1 MVAALKPAGPKG
13 PFAVGTLLKF
23 NRDPLNF
30 LLRCRREYGDIAYLN
45 GFGLEIYLLNHPALI
60 ENVLISN
67 YQNCTKDGRRRIGS
81 IRQIFGNGLLT
92 SEGEFWRHQR
102 RQVQPAF
109 HRELITAY
117 GEAMVTC
124 TEKMIA
130 NWQSVETRD
139 IHQDMMKLTLEIMGK
154 TIFTSDIPV
163 ETHDVG
169 QAIDEIANYFSTQ
182 SVYLRP
188 LGFLPTP
195 GRVRCNR
202 AIGRLNSIIYEIIR
216 MRRDDPREH
225 HDLLSLL
232 MHAQDEN
239 GNRMSDQQLR
249 DEVMTFFLAGHETT
263 ALALSWTWYL
273 LAQHPEIESRL
284 IDELKEVLNG
294 RSPTIADLQ
303 RLRYTEMVVKES
315 MRLYPPAWLL
325 SREAKRDFEVYGYS
339 IRKGAQ
345 VLMSQWVMHRDAR
358 YFDRPEEFRPER
370 WADEHTKSLPRFAYF
385 PFGGGP
391 RVCIGTSYAMM
402 EAILILATTA
412 QRFHLTLA
420 LDQKVT
426 PLPSITLRPKN
437 GVKVIVTPGYAF
449 EHEVCC

>member
-1 MVAALKPAGPKG
+1 
-13 PFAVGTLLKF
+13 
-23 NRDPLNF
+23 
-30 LLRCRREYGDIAYLN
+30 
-45 GFGLEIYLLNHPALI
+45 
-60 ENVLISN
+60 
-67 YQNCTKDGRRRIGS
+67 
-81 IRQIFGNGLLT
+81 
-92 SEGEFWRHQR
+92 
-102 RQVQPAF
+102 
-109 HRELITAY
+109 
-117 GEAMVTC
+117 
-124 TEKMIA
+124 
-130 NWQSVETRD
+130 
-139 IHQDMMKLTLEIMGK
+139 
-154 TIFTSDIPV
+154 
-163 ETHDVG
+163 
-169 QAIDEIANYFSTQ
+169 
-182 SVYLRP
+182 
-188 LGFLPTP
+188 
-195 GRVRCNR
+195 
-202 AIGRLNSIIYEIIR
+202 
-216 MRRDDPREH
+216 
-225 HDLLSLL
+225 

-239 GNRMSDQQLR
+239 GNRMGDQQLR

-263 ALALSWTWYL
+263 ALALTWTWYL
-273 LAQHPEIESRL
+273 LAQHPEIESRV

-437 GVKVIVTPGYAF
+437 GVKVIVTPR
-449 EHEVCC
+449 